1 MTTILIRT
9 ILIYLLLTAAVRLLG
24 KRQLGE
30 LEVSE
35 LVTTILLSEIAALPL
50 TDQSIP
56 LIYAVIPLVTIVT
69 LEIAL
74 SMLLLKCPRLKVIA
88 ASRPNVLIRRGVPD
102 QQEMARIRVSLD
114 ELISEIRQ
122 AGIPSIA
129 EVDYAILEQNGK
141 ISIIPRR
148 SAQPPT
154 AEELGLTPKESG
166 ILHVLVEDG
175 HLNPHGLR
183 QAGLTAEEIRKQLK
197 TYGATV
203 ESTFLLGIDDGG
215 SYHYINKEGKRRK

>member
-50 TDQSIP
+50 ADQSIP

-175 HLNPHGLR
+175 HLNPHGLQ
-183 QAGLTAEEIRKQLK
+183 QAGLTAKKVEEHLRSRKTQV
-197 TYGATV
+197 AD
-203 ESTFLLGIDDGG
+203 TFLLGIDDAGQ
-215 SYHYINKEGKRRK
+215 YHYINKEEKR